1 MPNKKSI
8 AIIVVN
14 WKKYD
19 LTFECIDSVLASSFV
34 NFKIILIDNEFK
46 KIPKALN
53 SSECFF
59 KR

>member
-34 NFKIILIDNEFK
+34 NF
-46 KIPKALN
+46 
-53 SSECFF
+53 
-59 KR
+59 